1 MSCSQIGL
9 FYRYSCCWQGIY
21 DLLAKPPGI
30 SGKIVTLL
38 EDFQGHQEIRG
49 ANKIKCHTAR
59 EALAFFF
66 EGEKHR
72 CNAPHILNEVRS
84 SFVMMHSSKVIQLR
98 REATFRR

>member
-1 MSCSQIGL
+1 MTPRVVERL
-9 FYRYSCCWQGIY
+9 FAEKEAKPQQKIHIYVSYLEIYNEGIY

-72 CNAPHILNEVRS
+72 CNAPHILNENQE
-84 SFVMMHSSKVIQLR
+84 KC
-98 REATFRR
+98 